1 MCTNNGL
8 RRSSTLNAAHTSKV
22 SPARTLVRKRPRSAP
37 TTANNT
43 PYTFCRILPMR
54 RSRAPTPTVVMSGAA
69 LVVAGLFISLSVWQI
84 SVLDAHRVQ
93 MAPLSGSLRGFIGAA
108 DSGTDGATPSLGA
121 TQNFDDEEEWTH
133 PLIHIVNTRFMQEQA
148 HLTHLAEARLMLF
161 EKFCLPTVL
170 RQSVYAFTSFDPD
183 PASASMMTMNNSTVS
198 ATQRRTRDKDED
210 AASTEDSNFADP
222 PFLWIIKVDPALEGT
237 AILSRL
243 VDLVGKHRE
252 VMLVGSN
259 TNYGIGIKGGGWRG
273 GQAGADILLAAQEGR
288 LYSGDIDL
296 VRRAH
301 AARKDRVVLETR
313 LDADDGLN
321 ILYLESLQRDALED
335 LFSGYEEE
343 DEDGDSTAIELPPGT
358 ARWLYWCP
366 LSHVAWDP
374 TPPDEDPQTSPNAT
388 MYGTFIPWRSSKAC
402 ITAGLTV
409 GSSVGVLEGDIP
421 RFPHQSIF
429 ERIRHP
435 NATIWSSSN
444 GNRHYRVAN
453 HPSSGSSIDSDAG
466 NCGLYNRTACL
477 RMVTHPKMGALRSRT
492 PTSAGMKGVVTQ
504 ENNKPQAHILME
516 ERAKDPKIRASMWK
530 VLGHYFAV
538 TEEMATEVNTYVRD
552 HFVDIVGDNLRG
564 QCTKGHSCKI
574 SSKEELQRLLDLAT
588 EGKVGGVSVSET
600 QQVMVNTS

>member
-8 RRSSTLNAAHTSKV
+8 RRSSALDAARKV

-37 TTANNT
+37 SADTTH
-43 PYTFCRILPMR
+43 YFCRILLPMR
-54 RSRAPTPTVVMSGAA
+54 RSPSPAPIVVIAGAA
-69 LVVAGLFISLSVWQI
+69 LVAVGLFIFITTWQI

-93 MAPLSGSLRGFIGAA
+93 MTPLVGGLRGFIGVVGH
-108 DSGTDGATPSLGA
+108 GTDADNNAILAGGNNAE
-121 TQNFDDEEEWTH
+121 EEEWSH
-133 PLIHIVNTRFMQEQA
+133 PLLHIVNTRFMQEQA
-148 HLTHLAEARLMLF
+148 HLTHLAEARLVLF

-170 RQSVYAFTSFDPD
+170 RQSVYDFTSFEPD
-183 PASASMMTMNNSTVS
+183 PSA
-198 ATQRRTRDKDED
+198 QRRTEGDDEGTTR
-210 AASTEDSNFADP
+210 TEDSSFADP

-243 VDLVGKHRE
+243 VDLVRQHRE

-288 LYSGDIDL
+288 LYSGDVSL

-301 AARKDRVVLETR
+301 AARNDRVLLETR

-321 ILYLESLQRDALED
+321 MLYLESLQRDALED

-343 DEDGDSTAIELPPGT
+343 DEENKDDTTATELPPGT

-366 LSHVAWDP
+366 NNHVAWDP
-374 TPPDEDPQTSPNAT
+374 STPDEDPETSPNAT
-388 MYGTFIPWRSSKAC
+388 TYGTFIPWKSPKAC

-409 GSSVGVLEGDIP
+409 GSSVGVLEEDIP
-421 RFPHQSIF
+421 RFPHQSIVD
-429 ERIRHP
+429 RIRHP
-435 NATIWSSSN
+435 NATVWSSSN

-453 HPSSGSSIDSDAG
+453 HPSRDATGDSDAG

-538 TEEMATEVNTYVRD
+538 TETVATEVNTYVRD
-552 HFVDIVGDNLRG
+552 HFVEIVGDNLRG

-588 EGKVGGVSVSET
+588 EGKVGGVSISET
-600 QQVMVNTS
+600 QQVMANTN

>member
-1 MCTNNGL
+1 
-8 RRSSTLNAAHTSKV
+8 
-22 SPARTLVRKRPRSAP
+22 
-37 TTANNT
+37 
-43 PYTFCRILPMR
+43 MR
-54 RSRAPTPTVVMSGAA
+54 RSRTLAPTVVIAGAT
-69 LVVAGLFISLSVWQI
+69 LVAVGLFIFMGTWQI
-84 SVLDAHRVQ
+84 SVLDAHQVQ
-93 MAPLSGSLRGFIGAA
+93 IAPLSKSLRGFIGAA
-108 DSGTDGATPSLGA
+108 HIGTEGDTK
-121 TQNFDDEEEWTH
+121 NFHDDVEEWTH

-148 HLTHLAEARLMLF
+148 HLTHLAEARLVLF

-170 RQSVYAFTSFDPD
+170 RQSVYAFTSFEPD
-183 PASASMMTMNNSTVS
+183 PASSPTMTINSN
-198 ATQRRTRDKDED
+198 AT
-210 AASTEDSNFADP
+210 STGDSSFADP
-222 PFLWIIKVDPALEGT
+222 AFLWVIKVDPALEGT

-273 GQAGADILLAAQEGR
+273 GQAGADILLAAQDGR

-301 AARKDRVVLETR
+301 AARNDRVVLETR

-343 DEDGDSTAIELPPGT
+343 DNSNGKEVSTAIELPPGT

-444 GNRHYRVAN
+444 GNRHYRVAD
-453 HPSSGSSIDSDAG
+453 HPTSGSPIDFDAG
-466 NCGLYNRTACL
+466 NCGLYNGTACL
-477 RMVTHPKMGALRSRT
+477 RMTTHPKMGALRSRT

-530 VLGHYFAV
+530 VMGHYFAV
-538 TEEMATEVNTYVRD
+538 TEAMATEVNMYVRD

-600 QQVMVNTS
+600 QQVMVNTN